1 MAEQEKREFVVGT
14 LKAELKVF
22 KDKET
27 GESREYYGYSISF
40 PNGAKVRFTPLQDD
54 RALLNFLLAD
64 KKG

>member
-1 MAEQEKREFVVGT
+1 MGT